1 MASFPSLRTLAHTA
15 ELRSAGVNVFGM
27 SSKKPSVILTIKD
40 SRAAGVTLQLE
51 DVANAVLGRHV
62 VCACVH

>member
-1 MASFPSLRTLAHTA
+1 MSSFPSLRTLAHSA

-27 SSKKPSVILTIKD
+27 ASKKPSVILTIKD

-51 DVANAVLGRHV
+51 DVANAVLGT
-62 VCACVH
+62 